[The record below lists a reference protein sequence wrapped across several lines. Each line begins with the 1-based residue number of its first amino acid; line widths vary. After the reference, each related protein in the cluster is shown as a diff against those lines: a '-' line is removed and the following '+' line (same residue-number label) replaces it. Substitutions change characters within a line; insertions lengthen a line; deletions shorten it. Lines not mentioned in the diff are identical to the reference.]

1 LILAH
6 SGQRRGCLEPV
17 KTNII
22 QREPES
28 AFTKLQAVRC
38 ARADIKFDAASR
50 MRLPFVVARALAP
63 CGTRVAGTARPYLW
77 FSQGDTSLSTNKKE
91 KKKKKR
97 TALVIC
103 RDEKQ
108 FWTTQAQF
116 WQWVRDGVIVKTQD
130 HPLTGSFLREHEES
144 MVLLSNTVL
153 NLSCPNHLQEAL
165 SSRRIGIPR
174 K

>member
-1 LILAH
+1 
-6 SGQRRGCLEPV
+6 
-17 KTNII
+17 
-22 QREPES
+22 
-28 AFTKLQAVRC
+28 
-38 ARADIKFDAASR
+38 
-50 MRLPFVVARALAP
+50 MRLPDVVVCALTLSVQCESIRRISFCIYGFP
-63 CGTRVAGTARPYLW
+63 KEI
-77 FSQGDTSLSTNKKE
+77 SEGDIGLTKKKEKE

-165 SSRRIGIPR
+165 SSRRIGLQR